1 MSERKAAAGV
11 ALLQKAVLDA
21 LQDANGATRR
31 EVTAMFEVGDA
42 ETAKTPDGTPLGKVR
57 LQKGKETARIVDRQA
72 VIDWCAE
79 NMPALLTE
87 PEDVSELEKALADYD
102 RYEPGELSST
112 AVTLA
117 EAARRWYAYL
127 RSQGTQQDLR
137 PASVKVLTDAALK
150 GGFVDKLTGEVT
162 VIPGIEVTQG
172 APVLYVDTDKQHA
185 PQIAR
190 DLLAGTGL
198 VLAVEA

>member
-79 NMPALLTE
+79 HMPALLTE
-87 PEDVSELEKALADYD
+87 PENTSELADALAVYD
-102 RYEPGELSST
+102 IDDLPPYL
-112 AVTLA
+112 VTVMD
-117 EAARRWYAYL
+117 AARRWYAYL

-162 VIPGIEVTQG
+162 VIPGIEVRQG
-172 APVLYVDTDKQHA
+172 DPVLYVDTDKQHA

-198 VLAVEA
+198 LAVEA